1 MFARLSTT
9 LAFVSLA
16 VLATATPWNTGTTTG
31 ATTVT
36 TTATTTVTKTQTQT
50 LTEPPKTITQTGTGT
65 CTATAP
71 VVTVTEPAS
80 NCTTGPIQCCEAI
93 QSANSAPGK
102 VILGLLGIILKD
114 LDVVLGLNCDP
125 ITGVGVGS
133 GNACTAVTVCCENN
147 SVGSLISIGC
157 IPVFL

>member
-1 MFARLSTT
+1 MLARAYAL
-9 LAFVSLA
+9 VSLA
-16 VLATATPWNTGTTTG
+16 VLATATPWNTGTSTG
-31 ATTVT
+31 VSTVT

-50 LTEPPKTITQTGTGT
+50 QTLTEPPKTVTEPGTGT

-80 NCTTGPIQCCEAI
+80 DCTTGPIQCCEGI
-93 QSANSAPGK
+93 QSANTVPGK
-102 VILGLLGIILKD
+102 VMLGLLGIILKD
-114 LDVVLGLNCDP
+114 LDVFLGLNCDP

-147 SVGSLISIGC
+147 AVGSLISIGC